1 MAEFN
6 SVTTTEQGLKLI
18 ALSAG
23 MTKPLTF
30 TKLVIG
36 SGRPND
42 GDDVTKYTAVK
53 TPRMTCSVSKITP
66 VTDET
71 DAARWSVY
79 AAFSNDTVDEGYYME
94 EIGLYAKVTATDYT
108 DAAWNGYAGEE
119 VLFGYAY
126 ALKDKAD
133 WLPDKSTPLDVME
146 WVIYATVG
154 NASSVTAIIPPE
166 TCARAEDLENHTKD
180 PDAHA
185 DIVAKILAQIKEI
198 YTPHIGDIIC
208 TKDKTNP
215 SNRYPGTTWEM
226 IEADT
231 FLMAGTTSTSIGKTG
246 GANTHTISV
255 AEMPSHSHTASGSS
269 AGAHTHSG
277 SSTSAGGHTH
287 TRGSMN
293 ITGTFCG
300 VGETL
305 YGPVPTLSGA
315 FYVARNSGGVSV
327 SNDGGGDD
335 LYGFDASKSWTG
347 ETSSAGAHTHTVSV
361 GSAGAHTHT
370 ISVGN
375 TGSGQEYDC
384 RPKYLTVIMW
394 IRTA

>member
-36 SGRPND
+36 SGRPDD

-126 ALKDKAD
+126 ALADKAD

-215 SNRYPGTTWEM
+215 SSRYPGTTWEM

-246 GANTHTISV
+246 GSNTHTISV
-255 AEMPSHSHTASGSS
+255 AEMPSHSHSVSCG
-269 AGAHTHSG
+269 G
-277 SSTSAGGHTH
+277 AGGHNH
-287 TRGSMN
+287 GRGNMN
-293 ITGTFCG
+293 ITGSFTALLQR
-300 VGETL
+300 EADITS
-305 YGPVPTLSGA
+305 TGA
-315 FYVARNSGGVSV
+315 FSHTYQAISEE
-327 SNDGGGDD
+327 GDRD
-335 LYGFDASKSWTG
+335 SENETPIYSFDASRSWTG
-347 ETSSAGAHTHTVSV
+347 NTSWCNDHTHS
-361 GSAGAHTHT
+361 
-370 ISVGN
+370 ISIGN
-375 TGSGQEYDC
+375 NGSGQAYDC

-394 IRTA
+394 VRTA